1 MLSKTLQDALNQQIK
16 HEFFS
21 SYLYLAMS
29 SYFEGQSLLG
39 FAKWMRVQS
48 EEEHEHA
55 MRLYDFVH
63 DRGGSVELQAL
74 EQPRSEF
81 SAPLDVFQQALEH
94 ERFITAQIHQ
104 LYGLAVNEKDY
115 PTQVH
120 LQWFIDEQVE
130 EEKNASD
137 IVDQL
142 RIAGNDGAA
151 ILLLDHNLGQR
162 QTE

>member
-1 MLSKTLQDALNQQIK
+1 MLSKTLQDALNTQIK

-29 SYFEGQSLLG
+29 SYFESQSLLG
-39 FAKWMRVQS
+39 FAKWMRIQS
-48 EEEHEHA
+48 EEEHGHA
-55 MRLYDFVH
+55 MRLFDFVH

-74 EQPRSEF
+74 EQPRGEF
-81 SAPLDVFQQALEH
+81 AAPLDVFQQALEH

-104 LYGLAVNEKDY
+104 LYALAVREKDY

-142 RIAGNDGAA
+142 RIAGNDSAA

-162 QTE
+162 QAE

>member
-1 MLSKTLQDALNQQIK
+1 MLSKTLQDALNTQIK

-29 SYFEGQSLLG
+29 SYFESQSLLG
-39 FAKWMRVQS
+39 FAKWMRIQS
-48 EEEHEHA
+48 EEEHGHA
-55 MRLYDFVH
+55 MRLFDFVH

-74 EQPRSEF
+74 EQPRGEF
-81 SAPLDVFQQALEH
+81 AAPLDAFQQALEH

-104 LYGLAVNEKDY
+104 LYALAVREKDY

-162 QTE
+162 QAE

>member
-1 MLSKTLQDALNQQIK
+1 MLSKTLQDALNTQIK

-29 SYFEGQSLLG
+29 SYFESQSLLG
-39 FAKWMRVQS
+39 FAKWMRIQS
-48 EEEHEHA
+48 EEEHGHA
-55 MRLYDFVH
+55 MRLFDFVH

-74 EQPRSEF
+74 EQPRGEF
-81 SAPLDVFQQALEH
+81 AAPLDVFQQALEH

-104 LYGLAVNEKDY
+104 LYALAVREKDY

-162 QTE
+162 QAE